1 MKMRLALP
9 ALLAA
14 LIFCAGTV
22 NAAGKS
28 NAAGTKQYEGKNY
41 TIIYPASGFD
51 DKLQDFNIE
60 INSIIPFVESYGAIK
75 FDHIKINVLSNS
87 KQLGIYTADSL
98 IEQMTI
104 NIPAKYYNAEAVY
117 HEFCHLAQYH
127 LSLPAWF
134 AESHAEVCVRRYYEH
149 LKVADMVKEHDDF
162 YKGRQDTYKDVKS
175 RIPEDAPKVSKL
187 PENVQIKNAADEY
200 FMMKAITDVAPMSK
214 ILPKLRE
221 DFDVT
226 TLKGTHRYDIISND
240 NIICDVNAVT
250 SKDVFPIFQKYGFK
264 IPDCSAKP
272 KPAPEPEP
280 PPAAPSASA
289 STSNSSAAFT
299 GILIALTGILL
310 LLLLLLAI
318 FGIFKLI
325 KFALARFGK

>member
-1 MKMRLALP
+1 MKTQKQKLKILLAAP

-14 LIFCAGTV
+14 LVFCAG
-22 NAAGKS
+22 AA

-41 TIIYPASGFD
+41 TVIYPASGFD
-51 DKLQDFNIE
+51 DKLQDFNVE
-60 INSIIPFVESYGAIK
+60 ISSIIPFVESYGAIK

-104 NIPAKYYNAEAVY
+104 NIPAQYYNAEAVY

-134 AESHAEVCVRRYYEH
+134 AESHAEVCVRRYFEH
-149 LKVADMVKEHDDF
+149 LKAADMAKEHDDF
-162 YKGRQDTYKDVKS
+162 YAQNQKKYENVQS
-175 RIPEDAPKVSKL
+175 RIPEDLPKVNKFPDDVS
-187 PENVQIKNAADEY
+187 IKSFADEY
-200 FMMKAITDVAPMSK
+200 FMMKAITNVAPMAK

-226 TLKGTHRYDIISND
+226 TLKGPHRYDIISND

-250 SKDVFPIFQKYGFK
+250 SKDVFSIFQKYGFK

-272 KPAPEPEP
+272 KPAPEPV
-280 PPAAPSASA
+280 PAAPNAAASA
-289 STSNSSAAFT
+289 ANSSDTST
-299 GILIALTGILL
+299 GILISLTGILAVVL
-310 LLLLLLAI
+310 LSLMI

-325 KFALARFGK
+325 KFALARFRK